1 MANALSYPNGRG
13 TVAYRGGG
21 RLISLLLCTQY
32 QGNKGINSNCCSPN
46 SIPAIII
53 CLLTM
58 MAAVITVLAEDP
70 AAGHLVITLKKDVLR
85 LFSPHPGY

>member
-1 MANALSYPNGRG
+1 MPYPTQMAGALWHTGE
-13 TVAYRGGG
+13 GGG
-21 RLISLLLCTQY
+21 LISLWLCTQY

-70 AAGHLVITLKKDVLR
+70 AAGHLVITLKN
-85 LFSPHPGY
+85 